1 MKMTNDDSEL
11 ALSQL
16 PIIHIENTHA
26 SAKLSLF
33 GAQVLSFNPKH
44 DGRERIWL
52 SENAVFDGSKAI
64 RGGIPI
70 CWPWFGDSKQ
80 PAHGFARTTIWDL
93 ISQVDTAA
101 GTVLVLQL
109 PPQINTQIDLRLTVH
124 IGETLS
130 LRLDTINLG
139 QNDFEFT
146 CALHSY
152 FNVPNITTVSLE
164 GLHGTYQD
172 KTRDGLIFQTTSPY
186 RFSEE
191 TDRIHHCAAECVQI
205 IDNSLRTTIES
216 TGHDSIVV
224 WNPGL
229 QKCLQMSDMT
239 ATGFEQML
247 CVETAITTPTTIEP
261 GNTHSLTQ
269 TIR

>member
-1 MKMTNDDSEL
+1 MKIANDDREL

-16 PIIHIENTHA
+16 PIINIENTHA

-33 GAQVLSFNPKH
+33 GAHLLSFVPKH

-52 SENAVFDGSKAI
+52 SEKAVFDGSKAI

-70 CWPWFGDSKQ
+70 CWPWFGDCKQ

-93 ISQVDTAA
+93 ISQIETAS

-109 PPQINTQIDLRLTVH
+109 PPQSDTQIELRLTVH

-130 LRLDTINLG
+130 LQLETTNLG

-152 FNVPNITTVSLE
+152 FCIPNIATVSLE

-172 KTRDGLIFQTTSPY
+172 KTRDGLIFQTPSPY

-191 TDRIHHCAAECVQI
+191 TDRVHHCAAECVQI
-205 IDNSLRTTIES
+205 TDNRLRTTVNS

-229 QKCLQMSDMT
+229 KKCLQMSDMT

-247 CVETAITTPTTIEP
+247 CVETAITTPSTIEP